1 MPAILPW
8 RQKKFPIQWAEEF
21 ANDAPLHLEVGFG
34 DGRFTLRR
42 ALEQPEQNFVALE
55 ISTTSMSRLLHKLR
69 KAKIEN
75 VQVLKLGAQFAVKHL
90 FDKGV
95 LESITVNFPD
105 PWPKDKHVDH
115 RLLQRSFY
123 YVAANRLRTGGTI
136 RLATDHPEYLAFAK
150 EEAIASNVF
159 TLRDEVAPEAV
170 FATKYALKWKAQGKP
185 LHYQVFESL
194 GSDAPATDIHPLT
207 SERSIM
213 PHALLTGQLPKNPE
227 FTKQVLPYEDGYVI
241 VHELLQSLGTDEV
254 GDDANTLQT
263 STPEISNSQT
273 SKERWLFRVTIDE
286 PDLKQQVLIIAK
298 RREDDEYIVRFEP
311 FGDPVL
317 TKVARGAV
325 HAVTEWLLTF
335 PSLQLKAR
343 NY

>member
-1 MPAILPW
+1 MQLILPW
-8 RQKKFPIQWAEEF
+8 RQHSFPIDWQQEF
-21 ANDAPLHLEVGFG
+21 KRDAPLHLEVGFG

-42 ALEQPEQNFVALE
+42 ALEQPNENFVALE
-55 ISTTSMSRLLHKLR
+55 ISTTSISRLLHKLR
-69 KAKIEN
+69 KAKIKN
-75 VQVLKLGAQFAVKHL
+75 VLLLKLGAQFAVRHL
-90 FDKGV
+90 FGKGT

-123 YVAANRLRTGGTI
+123 HVAANRLRKGGTI

-150 EEAIASNVF
+150 EEAMASKVF
-159 TLRDEVAPEAV
+159 TLRDEIAPEAV

-185 LHYQVFESL
+185 LYYQVFESL
-194 GSDAPATDIHPLT
+194 GSDAPPTDVYPLH
-207 SERSIM
+207 SERSNM
-213 PHALLTGQLPKNPE
+213 PHALLTGQLPKTPE

-241 VHELLQSLGTDEV
+241 VHELLQSLGFAGDE
-254 GDDANTLQT
+254 DSDA
-263 STPEISNSQT
+263 P
-273 SKERWLFRVTIDE
+273 SKERWLFRVTVDE

-317 TKVARGAV
+317 TKAARGAV

-335 PSLQLKAR
+335 PSLHLKAR

>member
-1 MPAILPW
+1 MQVILPW
-8 RQKKFPIQWAEEF
+8 RQKTFPVAWQQEF
-21 ANDAPLHLEVGFG
+21 GNANALHLEVGFG

-42 ALEQPEQNFVALE
+42 ALEQPNDNFVALE
-55 ISTTSMSRLLHKLR
+55 ISTTSISRLLHKLR
-69 KAKIEN
+69 KAKITN
-75 VQVLKLGAQFAVKHL
+75 VRVLKLGAQFAVKHL
-90 FDKGV
+90 FGTAS

-123 YVAANRLRTGGTI
+123 HVAANRLSVGGTI

-185 LHYQVFESL
+185 LYYQVFESQ
-194 GSDAPATDIHPLT
+194 GSDAPTTAIQPLN
-207 SERSIM
+207 SERSSM
-213 PHALLTGQLPKNPE
+213 PHALLTGQLPKDAT
-227 FTKQVLPYEDGYVI
+227 FTKQVVPYEDGYVI
-241 VHELLQSLGTDEV
+241 VHELLQSLGTDTDE
-254 GDDANTLQT
+254 DAAETVINKART
-263 STPEISNSQT
+263 
-273 SKERWLFRVTIDE
+273 KERWLFRVTVDE
-286 PDLKQQVLIIAK
+286 PDLKQQVLIVAK
-298 RREDDEYIVRFEP
+298 RREDDEFIVRFEP

-317 TKVARGAV
+317 TKAARGAV
-325 HAVTEWLLTF
+325 HAVTEWLLSF
-335 PSLQLKAR
+335 PSLHLKAR

>member
-1 MPAILPW
+1 MQVILPW
-8 RQKKFPIQWAEEF
+8 RQKTFPVAWQQEF
-21 ANDAPLHLEVGFG
+21 GNDNALHLEVGFG

-42 ALEQPEQNFVALE
+42 ALEQPNDNFVALE
-55 ISTTSMSRLLHKLR
+55 ISTTSISRLLRKLR
-69 KAKIEN
+69 KAKLRN
-75 VQVLKLGAQFAVKHL
+75 VRILKLGAQFAVKHL
-90 FDKGV
+90 FGTSS

-150 EEAIASNVF
+150 EEAVASNVF

-185 LHYQVFESL
+185 LYYQVFESQ
-194 GSDAPATDIHPLT
+194 GGDAPTTTIQPLNSQPLK
-207 SERSIM
+207 SERSSM
-213 PHALLTGQLPKNPE
+213 PHALLTGRLPKDAM
-227 FTKQVLPYEDGYVI
+227 FTKQVMAYEDGYVI
-241 VHELLQSLGTDEV
+241 VHELLQSLGTDADE
-254 GDDANTLQT
+254 
-263 STPEISNSQT
+263 NSGET
-273 SKERWLFRVTIDE
+273 VMKERWLFRVTVDE
-286 PDLKQQVLIIAK
+286 PDLKQQVLIVAK
-298 RREDDEYIVRFEP
+298 RREGDEFIVRFEP

-317 TKVARGAV
+317 TKAARGAV
-325 HAVTEWLLTF
+325 HAVTEWLLSF
-335 PSLQLKAR
+335 PSLHLKAR

>member
-1 MPAILPW
+1 MQVILPW
-8 RQKKFPIQWAEEF
+8 RQHTFPIDWQQEF
-21 ANDAPLHLEVGFG
+21 KRDTPLHLEVGFG

-42 ALEQPEQNFVALE
+42 AIEQPEQNFVALE
-55 ISTTSMSRLLHKLR
+55 ISTTSISRLLHKLR

-75 VQVLKLGAQFAVKHL
+75 VRMLKLGAQFAVKHL
-90 FDKGV
+90 FDKGA

-136 RLATDHPEYLAFAK
+136 RLATDHSEYLAFAK
-150 EEAIASNVF
+150 EEAVASNVF
-159 TLRDEVAPEAV
+159 TLREEVAPEAV
-170 FATKYALKWKAQGKP
+170 FATKYALKWKSQGKP
-185 LHYQVFESL
+185 LYYQVFESL
-194 GSDAPATDIHPLT
+194 GSDAPLTDI
-207 SERSIM
+207 ERSSM
-213 PHALLTGQLPKNPE
+213 PHTLLTGQLPKNPE

-241 VHELLQSLGTDEV
+241 VHELLQSLGSDNDE
-254 GDDANTLQT
+254 DIND
-263 STPEISNSQT
+263 I

-317 TKVARGAV
+317 TKAARGAV

>member
-1 MPAILPW
+1 MQAILPW
-8 RQKKFPIQWAEEF
+8 RQKEFPIRWAEAF

-42 ALEQPEQNFVALE
+42 ALEHPEQNFVALE

-69 KAKIEN
+69 KAKIDN
-75 VQVLKLGAQFAVKHL
+75 VRLLKLGAQFAVKHL
-90 FDKGV
+90 FAKGA

-105 PWPKDKHVDH
+105 PWPKDRHVDH

-150 EEAIASNVF
+150 EEALASNVF
-159 TLRDEVAPEAV
+159 ALRDEPAPEAV

-185 LHYQVFESL
+185 LYYQTFESL
-194 GSDAPATDIHPLT
+194 GSDALLT
-207 SERSIM
+207 TIERSSM

-227 FTKQVLPYEDGYVI
+227 FTKQVLPYEDGYII
-241 VHELLQSLGTDEV
+241 VHELLQSLGTDDVE
-254 GDDANTLQT
+254 DDSSTSQT
-263 STPEISNSQT
+263 STSQTSNSQT
-273 SKERWLFRVTIDE
+273 IKERWLFRVTIDE

-317 TKVARGAV
+317 TKAARGAV

>member
-1 MPAILPW
+1 MQVILPW
-8 RQKKFPIQWAEEF
+8 RQKEFPIRWAEEF
-21 ANDAPLHLEVGFG
+21 ANNAPLHLEVGFG

-75 VQVLKLGAQFAVKHL
+75 VRLLKLGAQFAVKHL
-90 FDKGV
+90 FASGV

-105 PWPKDKHVDH
+105 PWPKDRHVDH

-136 RLATDHPEYLAFAK
+136 RLATDHPEYLTFAK
-150 EEAIASNVF
+150 EEAVASNVF

-170 FATKYALKWKAQGKP
+170 FSTKYALKWKAQGKP
-185 LHYQVFESL
+185 LYYQVFESL
-194 GSDAPATDIHPLT
+194 GSDALPTDIHPLN
-207 SERSIM
+207 SERSTM

-241 VHELLQSLGTDEV
+241 VHELLQSLGTDELE
-254 GDDANTLQT
+254 DDSSTSQTNTLQ
-263 STPEISNSQT
+263 IK
-273 SKERWLFRVTIDE
+273 KERWLFRVTIDE

-311 FGDPVL
+311 FGDPIL
-317 TKVARGAV
+317 TKAARGAV

-335 PSLQLKAR
+335 PSLHLKAR

>member
-1 MPAILPW
+1 MQVILPW
-8 RQKKFPIQWAEEF
+8 RQRSFPIDWHQEF
-21 ANDAPLHLEVGFG
+21 KREAPLHLEVGFG

-55 ISTTSMSRLLHKLR
+55 ISTTSISRLLHKLR

-75 VQVLKLGAQFAVKHL
+75 VHLLKLGAQFAVKHL
-90 FDKGV
+90 FAEGV

-115 RLLQRSFY
+115 RLLQRRFY
-123 YVAANRLRTGGTI
+123 YVAANRLRRGGTI

-150 EEAIASNVF
+150 EEAVASNVF
-159 TLRDEVAPEAV
+159 TLRDDVAPEAV

-185 LHYQVFESL
+185 LYYQTFESL
-194 GSDAPATDIHPLT
+194 GSDAPSTDIYPLD
-207 SERSIM
+207 SERSNM
-213 PHALLTGQLPKNPE
+213 PHALLIGQLPKNPE

-241 VHELLQSLGTDEV
+241 VHELLQSLGSDNDE
-254 GDDANTLQT
+254 DSA
-263 STPEISNSQT
+263 PP
-273 SKERWLFRVTIDE
+273 KERWLFRVTIDE

-317 TKVARGAV
+317 TKAARGAV

-335 PSLQLKAR
+335 PSLHLKAR

>member
-1 MPAILPW
+1 MHLILPW
-8 RQKKFPIQWAEEF
+8 RQKDFPIRWGEEF

-42 ALEQPEQNFVALE
+42 ALEHPNENFVALE
-55 ISTTSMSRLLHKLR
+55 ISTTSISRLLHKLR

-75 VQVLKLGAQFAVKHL
+75 VRMLKLGAQFAVKHL
-90 FDKGV
+90 FAASS

-150 EEAIASNVF
+150 EEAVSSNVF
-159 TLRDEVAPEAV
+159 TLRDDVAPEAV

-185 LHYQVFESL
+185 LYYQTFESL
-194 GSDAPATDIHPLT
+194 GSDAPATDIYPLN
-207 SERSIM
+207 SERSCM

-227 FTKQVLPYEDGYVI
+227 FTKQVMPYEDGYVI
-241 VHELLQSLGTDEV
+241 VHELLQSLGSDNDE
-254 GDDANTLQT
+254 DASDTH
-263 STPEISNSQT
+263 

-317 TKVARGAV
+317 TKAARGAV
-325 HAVTEWLLTF
+325 HAVTEWLLSF
-335 PSLQLKAR
+335 PSLHLKAR